1 MIFIWVLVSFF
12 VLAVFLIAAV
22 QPASIMIRRENE
34 KDLVYRGEQYV
45 EAIRL
50 YQSEHGGAFPT
61 QLEQLI
67 KEGPKRRRYI
77 RQLYRNPFDPEGKW
91 VLLGPG
97 TTVVTL
103 GEDGKPVYKS
113 NGVGQGGINQGGFG
127 QTGVSPGLPTKPG
140 TGMPQPNSPGSSGPG
155 AVINQPPP
163 GVGEVLPFKVGSQE
177 GQPILGVF
185 CNKHEKAFQELRGKN
200 YYDQWFFS
208 PLVMPPPA
216 APNAR
221 PQATQQPG
229 QTQPP
234 KTK

>member
-1 MIFIWVLVSFF
+1 VVFIWVLVSFF

-34 KDLVYRGEQYV
+34 KDLVFRGGEYV

-61 QLEQLI
+61 RLEQLI
-67 KEGPKRRRYI
+67 QEGPKRLRYI
-77 RQLYRNPFDPEGKW
+77 RKLYRNPFDPEGKW

-97 TTVVTL
+97 TTVVTV
-103 GEDGKPVYKS
+103 GEDGKPVFKS
-113 NGVGQGGINQGGFG
+113 SGVGQGGVNQGGIG
-127 QTGVSPGLPTKPG
+127 QTGVPAGIPAQPG
-140 TGMPQPNSPGSSGPG
+140 TGMPQPTSPGSPGQG
-155 AVINQPPP
+155 AVINKLPA

-200 YYDQWFFS
+200 YYDEWFFS
-208 PLVMPPPA
+208 PLIMPPPA

-221 PQATQQPG
+221 PQTQQPQG
-229 QTQPP
+229 GQPP
-234 KTK
+234 YKK

>member
-12 VLAVFLIAAV
+12 ILAVFLMAAV

-77 RQLYRNPFDPEGKW
+77 RQLYRNPFDPDGKW
-91 VLLGPG
+91 LLLGPG
-97 TTVVTL
+97 TTVVTM

-113 NGVGQGGINQGGFG
+113 SGVGQGGVNQGGIG
-127 QTGVSPGLPTKPG
+127 QTGVPMGLPGQAQKGAPPG
-140 TGMPQPNSPGSSGPG
+140 TTGQG
-155 AVINQPPP
+155 ALVTTPPA
-163 GVGEVLPFKVGSQE
+163 GAGEVLPFRIGSQE

-185 CNKHEKAFQELRGKN
+185 CNRHEKAFQELRGKT

-221 PQATQQPG
+221 PQVQQPQG
-229 QTQPP
+229 TQPP
-234 KTK
+234 ATK

>member
-1 MIFIWVLVSFF
+1 MVFIWVLVSFF
-12 VLAVFLIAAV
+12 VLAVFLMAAV

-77 RQLYRNPFDPEGKW
+77 RQLYRNPFDPDGKW
-91 VLLGPG
+91 LLLGPG
-97 TTVVTL
+97 TTVVTM
-103 GEDGKPVYKS
+103 GEDGKPIYKS
-113 NGVGQGGINQGGFG
+113 GPGQPGTPN
-127 QTGVSPGLPTKPG
+127 GLPAQPATP
-140 TGMPQPNSPGSSGPG
+140 TPQPNAPRTPGQG
-155 AVINQPPP
+155 AIVNTPPA
-163 GVGEVLPFKVGSQE
+163 GVGEVLPFRIGSQE

-185 CNKHEKAFQELRGKN
+185 CNRHEKAFQELRGKN

-221 PQATQQPG
+221 PQVQLPQG
-229 QTQPP
+229 TQPP
-234 KTK
+234 QTK

>member
-1 MIFIWVLVSFF
+1 MIFLWVLVSFF
-12 VLAVFLIAAV
+12 VVAVFLIAAV
-22 QPASIMIRRENE
+22 QPASIVIRRENE
-34 KDLVYRGEQYV
+34 KDLVFRGEQYV

-91 VLLGPG
+91 ILLGPG
-97 TTVVTL
+97 TTVVTV
-103 GEDGKPVYKS
+103 GENGQPIFNS
-113 NGVGQGGINQGGFG
+113 SGVGQGGINQSGIG
-127 QTGVSPGLPTKPG
+127 QTGVPTGLPGQIG
-140 TGMPQPNSPGSSGPG
+140 TGTTQTTSPGSPGQG
-155 AVINQPPP
+155 AVINKPPA

-221 PQATQQPG
+221 PQAQQPQG
-229 QTQPP
+229 TQPP
-234 KTK
+234 AKK